1 MISHFLFRLEISLCK
16 PKNSYFIML
25 RLCRRYFLTFLTVK
39 SKNFSIT
46 NCSNHIR
53 KLLFYILG
61 CLNIWFQYQ
70 LKWKT
75 ISLSNKYV
83 CSSNYSIIME
93 TRTHIDEPYVLK
105 EEQIQFYNT
114 YRYIKLKHVLDEDSL
129 AYFNT
134 IISEKVEALNQEN
147 TPLKNRSTYG

>member
-1 MISHFLFRLEISLCK
+1 
-16 PKNSYFIML
+16 
-25 RLCRRYFLTFLTVK
+25 
-39 SKNFSIT
+39 
-46 NCSNHIR
+46 
-53 KLLFYILG
+53 
-61 CLNIWFQYQ
+61 
-70 LKWKT
+70 
-75 ISLSNKYV
+75 
-83 CSSNYSIIME
+83 ME

-147 TPLKNRSTYG
+147 TPLKNRSTYGEALLQLFNLWVNLQQKRGQLFKRLCC